1 MTVKAKEIEI
11 PIEINRFKLVKLNN
25 SSTNF
30 LEEKLTDTK
39 NALKEEIEKETDLN
53 KKTQYE
59 EALQTMNNNSNVNV
73 LEGEVLIIGK
83 NEEQQQED
91 DNDYGTLKYNNIKN
105 IEENYDDIIN
115 ELDNDAFNEEEIAES
130 ISNALINGTEISED
144 ASKAAN
150 ALLPFINTE
159 IDDKANQ
166 DGEEEQNGSSSSSS
180 SSGSSSEG
188 QGGGSSSEGQGG
200 GLSSEGQGSG
210 SSDNK
215 KKNPYDDD
223 SVMPFNTSVSLPAC
237 KGLRREYLKVMRECK
252 NYTNDEYAEKYA
264 SGITKVTQQY
274 LLTGVK
280 CITTHAGGSYS
291 AVGVGNSLVI
301 NCAAGYANC
310 FNSIMSYYRRKGS
323 EYLSSKKEAQVISD
337 AFSAMYN
344 IATLTEMIT
353 GIYIQPASPP
363 YTMPLLEQN
372 NQWQIDS
379 SKGKKLLYASLL
391 AGYTYLENLVNSSK
405 KTDIY
410 KSIGVGTKYEDTDDI
425 IATFMAAGLKAMIA
439 VTTVKTKS
447 VHSNQGGNGLLL
459 PIGT

>member
-25 SSTNF
+25 NSINF
-30 LEEKLTDTK
+30 LEKKLIDAK

-59 EALQTMNNNSNVNV
+59 EVLQTMNSNSNVNV

-91 DNDYGTLKYNNIKN
+91 DNNYGTSKYNNIKN
-105 IEENYDDIIN
+105 IEENYDGIIN
-115 ELDNDAFNEEEIAES
+115 ELDNDAFNEEEVAES
-130 ISNALINGTEISED
+130 ISNTLTNGTEISED

-150 ALLPFINTE
+150 ALLSFINTE

-166 DGEEEQNGSSSSSS
+166 DGEEEQNGSSS
-180 SSGSSSEG
+180 
-188 QGGGSSSEGQGG
+188 GGS
-200 GLSSEGQGSG
+200 SSEGQGSG
-210 SSDNK
+210 SSGEEQGGGSSGEEQGSGSSDNK
-215 KKNPYDDD
+215 KQNPYDDD

-280 CITTHAGGSYS
+280 CITTHVGGSYS

-344 IATLTEMIT
+344 VATLTEMIT

>member
-25 SSTNF
+25 NSTNF
-30 LEEKLTDTK
+30 LEDKLIDAK

-59 EALQTMNNNSNVNV
+59 KALQTMNSNSNVNV

-115 ELDNDAFNEEEIAES
+115 ELDNDAFNEEEVAKS

-166 DGEEEQNGSSSSSS
+166 DGEEEQNGSSS
-180 SSGSSSEG
+180 
-188 QGGGSSSEGQGG
+188 GGSSSEGQGSGSSSEEQG
-200 GLSSEGQGSG
+200 GGSSGEGQGSG

-280 CITTHAGGSYS
+280 CITTHVGGSYS

-310 FNSIMSYYRRKGS
+310 FNSIMSYYRRKNS
-323 EYLSSKKEAQVISD
+323 EYLSAKKEAQVISD

>member
-59 EALQTMNNNSNVNV
+59 EALQTMNSNSNVNV

-115 ELDNDAFNEEEIAES
+115 ELDNDVFNEEEIAES

-166 DGEEEQNGSSSSSS
+166 DGEEEQNGSSSS
-180 SSGSSSEG
+180 
-188 QGGGSSSEGQGG
+188 GGSSSEGQ
-200 GLSSEGQGSG
+200 ESG
-210 SSDNK
+210 SSSEEQGGGSSGEEQEGGSSGNK

-237 KGLRREYLKVMRECK
+237 KGLRREYLKIMRKCK
-252 NYTNDEYAEKYA
+252 GCTDDEYAEKYA

-280 CITTHAGGSYS
+280 CITTHVGGSYS

-344 IATLTEMIT
+344 VATLTEMIT

-372 NQWQIDS
+372 NQWQIDT

-410 KSIGVGTKYEDTDDI
+410 KSVGVGTKYEDTDDI

>member
-1 MTVKAKEIEI
+1 M
-11 PIEINRFKLVKLNN
+11 
-25 SSTNF
+25 
-30 LEEKLTDTK
+30 
-39 NALKEEIEKETDLN
+39 KEEIEKETDLN

-59 EALQTMNNNSNVNV
+59 EALQTMNSNSNVNV

-91 DNDYGTLKYNNIKN
+91 DNDYGTSKYNNIKN
-105 IEENYDDIIN
+105 IEENYNDIIN
-115 ELDNDAFNEEEIAES
+115 EFDNDAFNEEEVAES

-150 ALLPFINTE
+150 ALLSFINTE

-166 DGEEEQNGSSSSSS
+166 DGEEEQNGSSSGGSSS
-180 SSGSSSEG
+180 EEQGSGSSSEE
-188 QGGGSSSEGQGG
+188 QGSGSSG
-200 GLSSEGQGSG
+200 EGQGSG

-215 KKNPYDDD
+215 KQNPYDDD
-223 SVMPFNTSVSLPAC
+223 SVMPFNTSVSLPSC

-280 CITTHAGGSYS
+280 CITTHVGGSYS

-344 IATLTEMIT
+344 VATLTEMIT

-379 SKGKKLLYASLL
+379 SKGKKLLYTSLL
-391 AGYTYLENLVNSSK
+391 AGYTYLENLVNSCK

>member
-25 SSTNF
+25 NSTNF
-30 LEEKLTDTK
+30 LEDKLIDAK

-59 EALQTMNNNSNVNV
+59 KALQTMNNNSNVNV
-73 LEGEVLIIGK
+73 LESEVLIIGK

-91 DNDYGTLKYNNIKN
+91 DNDYGTSKYNNIKN
-105 IEENYDDIIN
+105 IEENYNDIIN
-115 ELDNDAFNEEEIAES
+115 ELENDTFNEEEVAES
-130 ISNALINGTEISED
+130 VSNALINGTEISED
-144 ASKAAN
+144 TSKAAN
-150 ALLPFINTE
+150 ALLSFINTE

-166 DGEEEQNGSSSSSS
+166 DGEEEQNGSSSS
-180 SSGSSSEG
+180 
-188 QGGGSSSEGQGG
+188 GGSSSEGQ
-200 GLSSEGQGSG
+200 ESG
-210 SSDNK
+210 SSSEEQGGGSSGEEQEGGSSGNK

-237 KGLRREYLKVMRECK
+237 KGLRREYLKIMRECK

-280 CITTHAGGSYS
+280 CITTHVGGSYS

-323 EYLSSKKEAQVISD
+323 EYLSAKKEAKVISD

-363 YTMPLLEQN
+363 YTMPLIEQN